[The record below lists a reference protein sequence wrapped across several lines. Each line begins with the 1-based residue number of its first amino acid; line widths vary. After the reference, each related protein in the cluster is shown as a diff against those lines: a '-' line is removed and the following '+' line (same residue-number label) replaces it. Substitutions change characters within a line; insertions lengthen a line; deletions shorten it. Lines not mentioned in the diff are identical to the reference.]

1 MAWIMETLTAEEVKQ
16 NSIKILYKK
25 YGQQDSIY
33 ACAEEWSQKQVV
45 TTGIVQYYEAYFMNK

>member
-1 MAWIMETLTAEEVKQ
+1 MQDTLSSEDVKQ

-25 YGQQDSIY
+25 YGQRDSIY

-45 TTGIVQYYEAYFMNK
+45 TTGIVQYYEAYWMNK